1 MAQLSLSLSLYTLE
15 QTLWRTLSLSHTDLT
30 QMYTHFLLTLLS
42 AENTHLLDKGNQL
55 SLYLQLVSILTG
67 FDTSKEENKLLFVC
81 RKTTKS
87 KPVKL

>member
-1 MAQLSLSLSLYTLE
+1 MAQLSLFTRWSKPCE
-15 QTLWRTLSLSHTDLT
+15 GLSLSHTDLT